1 MCAMFLEELQPEEKL
16 AFLELAALIAK
27 IDGKL
32 SIYESSILEKYQ
44 KEMGLE
50 NYRKKGL
57 GIGDILKIFKNER
70 SKNIVITEIFKLIY
84 SDGVFHDQERESV
97 RLMKEHFGFDSNE
110 YGSFKD
116 WIFKIKELS
125 KNEG

>member
-57 GIGDILKIFKNER
+57 GIGDILKIFMAQMVSGLN
-70 SKNIVITEIFKLIY
+70 Y
-84 SDGVFHDQERESV
+84 SNLNKVKRC
-97 RLMKEHFGFDSNE
+97 
-110 YGSFKD
+110 
-116 WIFKIKELS
+116 
-125 KNEG
+125 